1 MSTHAV
7 LYAITIVSKATK
19 LQRWIRLTHQK
30 QSRSPRF
37 GYQDA
42 LIFLNPP
49 HPREDKLKTSVQKN
63 FPHTIFN
70 RSSLHP
76 SRPRTKGSRILP
88 FSYSC
93 MEGQPLWGPDCT
105 SCLSRRK
112 SGLMQL
118 VGNLYK
124 HVCVRCGSLNQ
135 SECTWRLHGAYEAY
149 YGCDEKA
156 GED

>member
-1 MSTHAV
+1 MSAHAV
-7 LYAITIVSKATK
+7 LYAITIVSKAAK
-19 LQRWIRLTHQK
+19 LQHWIRLTHQK

-42 LIFLNPP
+42 LIFLTLRI
-49 HPREDKLKTSVQKN
+49 HAKTVSKRQCRR
-63 FPHTIFN
+63 IF
-70 RSSLHP
+70 RIRYSTAPLFIRQDHG
-76 SRPRTKGSRILP
+76 RKGSRILP

-105 SCLSRRK
+105 SCLSRRR